1 MFRRLRSLL
10 KWLAAVVIAALVTA
24 ILRAAGAVEANLD
37 GGGWQELDLD
47 SDSASGSDSDS
58 RSGSDSALP
67 RVRT

>member
-1 MFRRLRSLL
+1 MFRRLRSLF

-47 SDSASGSDSDS
+47 SDSGLGSGS
-58 RSGSDSALP
+58 
-67 RVRT
+67 